1 MLTQILQ
8 LLGSLRKSYQ
18 LNYLHELKMFNS
30 SSFISVLISSNK
42 TLDIYLSAVSGNI
55 HKIFEFGVAFFAT
68 ATATANVEPPDTPV
82 IIPSF
87 LANSLAQNIPSWP
100 DTGINSSK

>member
-1 MLTQILQ
+1 M
-8 LLGSLRKSYQ
+8 
-18 LNYLHELKMFNS
+18 HELKIVNS

-55 HKIFEFGVAFFAT
+55 HKIFEFGEAFFAT
-68 ATATANVEPPDTPV
+68 ATATANVDPPDTPV

-87 LANSLAQNIPSWP
+87 LASSLAQNIPSSP
-100 DTGINSSK
+100 ETGIN